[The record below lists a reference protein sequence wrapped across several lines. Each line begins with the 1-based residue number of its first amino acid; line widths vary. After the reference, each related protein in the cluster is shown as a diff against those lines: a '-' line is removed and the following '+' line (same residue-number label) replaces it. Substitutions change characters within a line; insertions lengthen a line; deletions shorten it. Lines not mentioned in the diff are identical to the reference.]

1 MSSAPRVT
9 WGTVTAVSSLLP
21 CLAVCLLLA
30 PAVHGSPPG
39 ADTGYAS
46 FVKAQAGVAKKAS
59 RAKDWA
65 TVEAAW
71 TAVLEVDPLSMEALA
86 GLVEAAEKSGDPDA
100 EALARREYNRQL
112 ARRVQA
118 GENKLARTL
127 TKSQE
132 RQAEIDPFA
141 GESVELQAEFS
152 EAQSILGQA
161 YLEAGLFA
169 NAMVAWIARL
179 DTVAPD
185 SDQAVEARAAITRCL
200 AEGGDFVG
208 RLGLAPDLSAGERD
222 EAWIADF
229 NRKTAK
235 WSRAGEWATPHYRI
249 KVAGNWKLGE
259 AAAKV
264 MEEAHAFYREI
275 WGIIPDPAPKR
286 VDESLRDINIT
297 PIAVNIYGSHAEYVK
312 RAGAVE
318 WSGGQFNGSAV
329 DTYDHGSGSGS
340 WRSTLTTLYHE
351 ASHQFMR
358 EAVGSPPSY
367 INEGV
372 ACLFESIEVLPNGT
386 IRRDLPTKRYLTDLA
401 KTLRAEPSFDLAFVM
416 DPKNGNDP
424 KFYAPRWGLIYFLRM
439 FLGEQG
445 DYVYRD
451 QLENYIY
458 AFKRG
463 TPGDAVEHFESFFV
477 EPFDIPEI
485 TNFAEFTEVW
495 RRWIL
500 DLDASEKDSSG
511 RVAAL
516 RKKARMGG
524 LKKDW
529 ETALAFHER
538 VLDLEPGDLD
548 AVWGV
553 AQAAEKLGQ
562 IDQAVFMARQLI
574 ELSEPDDQRRQDAD
588 TLHKALDEQAGDWT
602 DARRRLIGGM
612 AGLAL
617 RYDREEMS
625 LMAMR
630 VAQDV
635 LDVDP
640 FDASARALIGRLERE
655 TGRTVIR
662 WRKLFNGLNLDG
674 WYGAKTEEA
683 FFVENGQLVA
693 DYGRVAGAAGGADA
707 EGASLYQTIFLERAV
722 QGDWS
727 MEARIRAGSDW
738 EIAGLC
744 FGARDSDNFEGA
756 VLRKGSDGS
765 NRLDFGSFHGSW
777 VFRGDGSYKVD
788 YDPTGP
794 DGTVLRVDV
803 RNRRVSVTIDGVPV
817 RPVVDGKKQ
826 DFIQYPMS
834 ALRGDAGLLVSK
846 GVTRFT
852 DLRMLAGKTR

>member
-1 MSSAPRVT
+1 MAPP
-9 WGTVTAVSSLLP
+9 LLS
-21 CLAVCLLLA
+21 CLVACLLLGS
-30 PAVHGSPPG
+30 AVRAGPPG
-39 ADTGYAS
+39 ADTGYTR

-59 RAKDWA
+59 KAKDWA

-86 GLVEAAEKSGDPDA
+86 GLVDAAEERSDGDA
-100 EALARREYNRQL
+100 EALARREYNHQL
-112 ARRVQA
+112 TRRVQT

-127 TKSQE
+127 SKSEE

-141 GESVELQAEFS
+141 GESLELQQGFS
-152 EAQSILGQA
+152 EAQVALGQA
-161 YLEAGLFA
+161 YLEAGFFA
-169 NAMVAWIARL
+169 NALAAWIARL

-185 SDQAVEARAAITRCL
+185 SDEAVEARAAITRCL

-235 WSRAGEWATPHYRI
+235 WSRAGEWETPHYRI

-259 AAAKV
+259 ATARA

-275 WGIIPDPAPKR
+275 WGIIPDPAPKS

-297 PIAVNIYGSHAEYVK
+297 PIAVNIFATRDEYLKRTGSP
-312 RAGAVE
+312 E
-318 WSGGQFNGSAV
+318 WSGGVFTGGSV
-329 DTYDHGSGSGS
+329 ETYDHGSGSGS

-351 ASHQFMR
+351 ASHQFMS
-358 EAVGSPPSY
+358 EAVGSPPSF

-372 ACLFESIEVLPNGT
+372 ACLFESILVLPNGT
-386 IRRDLPTKRYLTDLA
+386 IRRDLPTKRYLTELA
-401 KTLRAEPSFDLAFVM
+401 KTLRAQPSFDLAFVM
-416 DPKNGNDP
+416 DAKNGNEP
-424 KFYAPRWGLIYFLRM
+424 SFYAPRWGLVYFLRM
-439 FLGEQG
+439 YVDDQG
-445 DYVYRD
+445 AYVYRD

-458 AFKRG
+458 GFKRG
-463 TPGDAVEHFESFFV
+463 APGDPAEHFESYFV
-477 EPFDIPEI
+477 EPFQIPGI
-485 TNFAEFTEVW
+485 TNFVEFTEVW
-495 RRWIL
+495 RQWIL
-500 DLDASEKDSSG
+500 DLEAAEKDSSG
-511 RVAAL
+511 RVAKL
-516 RKKARMGG
+516 RKRARMGG

-529 ETALAFHER
+529 QTALAFHER

-548 AVWGV
+548 AIWGV
-553 AQAAEKLGQ
+553 AQAAEELGQ

-574 ELSEPDDQRRQDAD
+574 DLAEPEDKRRQDAD
-588 TLHKALDEQAGDWT
+588 TLHKSLDEQAGDWA
-602 DARRRLIGGM
+602 DARRRLVGGM

-617 RYDREEMS
+617 RYDREEMP

-635 LDVDP
+635 LDIDP

-662 WRKLFNGLNLDG
+662 WRRLFNGLDLDG

-683 FFVENGQLVA
+683 FFVEDSQLVA

-707 EGASLYQTIFLERAV
+707 EGDSLYQTIFLERAV

-744 FGARDSDNFEGA
+744 FGARDSDNFEGV

-777 VFRGDGSYKVD
+777 VFRGDGSYKAD

-794 DGTVLRVDV
+794 EGTLLRVDV
-803 RNRRVSVTIDGVPV
+803 RNRKVSVTIDGVPLH
-817 RPVVDGKKQ
+817 PVVDGKKQ
-826 DFIQYPMS
+826 DSIQYPMS